1 MHVAYPCHLSE
12 FESEDDNVTEPVFL
26 PLISDAVAG
35 RFPDSTTSRYLSDN
49 RYRLVNRL
57 NRRYRELMIIYLL
70 PFPLYF
76 LSPPELSLP
85 LSVTD

>member
-1 MHVAYPCHLSE
+1 MHAAYPCHLSE
-12 FESEDDNVTEPVFL
+12 FEPEDDSVTEPVFL
-26 PLISDAVAG
+26 LLISDAVAG
-35 RFPDSTTSRYLSDN
+35 RFPDSTTSRYLRDN

-57 NRRYRELMIIYLL
+57 NRRYRELMITYLL

-76 LSPPELSLP
+76 LSPPELSFP